1 MNFDSKIKQ
10 VKLEQGSIQQVKL
23 VFDSIIPYAELKQ
36 LFVWVTNIF
45 QGALINK
52 MDVEEREREQNS
64 KINKFLIFN

>member
-52 MDVEEREREQNS
+52 MDVEERERES
-64 KINKFLIFN
+64 KIAK